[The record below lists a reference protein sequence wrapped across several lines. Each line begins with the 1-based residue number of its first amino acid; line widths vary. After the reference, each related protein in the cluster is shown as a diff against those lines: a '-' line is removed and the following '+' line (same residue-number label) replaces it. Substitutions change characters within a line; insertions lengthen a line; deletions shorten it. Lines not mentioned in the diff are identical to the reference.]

1 MLIVV
6 TACAFNNS
14 EQEFIKL
21 GVDLGLQ
28 LNYWAVLVW
37 FSVSGRNKLCQE
49 NGLMKQQPNLSRVTG
64 VASLI
69 HYGC

>member
-14 EQEFIKL
+14 EQEFTKL
-21 GVDLGLQ
+21 RVDLRLQ
-28 LNYWAVLVW
+28 LNFWAVLVW
-37 FSVSGRNKLCQE
+37 FSFSGRNKLYQE